1 MIIPSFDLSSEV
13 DKQEVRI
20 AVDQAQRG
28 LRTRFDLK
36 GIDAEITFEENGI
49 LLAAPEDFQLKQLK
63 DILRDKMVARGVD
76 SRYLISGEVE
86 GVGKVKRQNLELR
99 QGIDRDAAKSIV
111 KLVKDSKLKVQ
122 SQINGEKLRITGKKR
137 DDLQKTMAMLKEA
150 SLELPLRF
158 DNFKD

>member
-1 MIIPSFDLSSEV
+1 M
-13 DKQEVRI
+13 
-20 AVDQAQRG
+20 
-28 LRTRFDLK
+28 
-36 GIDAEITFEENGI
+36 FEENGI
-49 LLAAPEDFQLKQLK
+49 LLTAPEDFQLKQLK